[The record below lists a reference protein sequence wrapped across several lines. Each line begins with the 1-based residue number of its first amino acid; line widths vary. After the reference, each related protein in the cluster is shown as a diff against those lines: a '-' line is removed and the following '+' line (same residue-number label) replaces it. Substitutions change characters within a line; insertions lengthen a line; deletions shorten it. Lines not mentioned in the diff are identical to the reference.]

1 MTVSWKKEFHKMG
14 DETGEFRNAQTVT
27 KVMRDDMGKPTDEEI
42 DKIEQLLLTRQYSG
56 KAIADIMG
64 RTRNSIVGIIWRT
77 PRLHAIGLP
86 GTVPAPLAKGAEKR
100 YASAERRIRWAPQRV
115 GDPPRPL
122 TLVWLQ
128 KNQCRYPTSGEGE
141 NTLFCGQARDGESS
155 YCPRHRQL
163 CVASTRRL
171 TVAQ

>member
-1 MTVSWKKEFHKMG
+1 MG
-14 DETGEFRNAQTVT
+14 A
-27 KVMRDDMGKPTDEEI
+27 PTPEEI
-42 DKIEQLLLTRQYSG
+42 NKIEAMLLSRQYSG
-56 KAIADIMG
+56 AAIAKALG

-86 GTVPAPLAKGAEKR
+86 GTLPAPLAKGAATR
-100 YASAERRIRWAPQRV
+100 YASAERRLRWEPQRA
-115 GDPPRPL
+115 GDPSPPL

-128 KNQCRYPTSGEGE
+128 KTQCRYPTSGEGE
-141 NTLFCGQARDGESS
+141 NTLFCGAVRDGESS
-155 YCPRHRQL
+155 YCNKHRQL

>member
-1 MTVSWKKEFHKMG
+1 MPL
-14 DETGEFRNAQTVT
+14 
-27 KVMRDDMGKPTDEEI
+27 RDDMGAPTPEEI

-77 PRLHAIGLP
+77 PRLHALGLP

-100 YASAERRIRWAPQRV
+100 YASAERRLRWV
-115 GDPPRPL
+115 PRRDWEPL
-122 TLVWLQ
+122 TLVRLQ
-128 KNQCRYPTSGEGE
+128 KTQCKYPLSGEGAD
-141 NTLFCGQARDGESS
+141 TLFCGRVRDGESS
-155 YCPRHRQL
+155 YCATHKAI

-171 TVAQ
+171 TVAG

>member
-1 MTVSWKKEFHKMG
+1 MMP
-14 DETGEFRNAQTVT
+14 
-27 KVMRDDMGKPTDEEI
+27 KPTQDEI
-42 DKIEQLLLTRQYSG
+42 DQIEQLLLTRQYSA

-86 GTVPAPLAKGAEKR
+86 GSVPAPLAKGAEKR
-100 YASAERRIRWAPQRV
+100 YASAERRLRWAPQRV

-128 KNQCRYPTSGEGE
+128 PSQCKFVVEGSGADSI
-141 NTLFCGQARDGESS
+141 FCGAVRQGDSS
-155 YCPRHRQL
+155 YC
-163 CVASTRRL
+163 ASHFARCHVQPKRL
-171 TVAQ
+171 TVAGPSPDSRRTVAG

>member
-1 MTVSWKKEFHKMG
+1 MMP
-14 DETGEFRNAQTVT
+14 
-27 KVMRDDMGKPTDEEI
+27 KPTEEEL
-42 DKIEQLLLTRQYSG
+42 DQIEALLLTRQYSA
-56 KAIADIMG
+56 KAIAEKLG
-64 RTRNSIVGIIWRT
+64 RTRNSIVGVVWRT

-86 GTVPAPLAKGAEKR
+86 GTVPEPLAKGAEKR

-141 NTLFCGQARDGESS
+141 NTLFCGQARINDSS
-155 YCPRHRQL
+155 YCAKHYAACHTQ
-163 CVASTRRL
+163 TRRQ

>member
-1 MTVSWKKEFHKMG
+1 MG
-14 DETGEFRNAQTVT
+14 A
-27 KVMRDDMGKPTDEEI
+27 PTPEEI

-100 YASAERRIRWAPQRV
+100 YASAERRLRWT
-115 GDPPRPL
+115 PRRDWEPL
-122 TLVWLQ
+122 TLIRLQ
-128 KNQCRYPTSGEGE
+128 KTQCKYPTEGEGE
-141 NTLFCGQARDGESS
+141 NTLFCGAVRQGESS
-155 YCPRHRQL
+155 YCEKHHLL
-163 CVASTRRL
+163 CVSTPRIMQNRK
-171 TVAQ
+171 AYENG